1 VSGQDR
7 EASAGPARGFD
18 RLWTP
23 WRMEYIKSAGG
34 EDQPECIFCDLPA
47 RDDDEKNLILARSE
61 KAFVILNAFPYNA
74 GHVMVAPFRHV
85 GEVEDVDADE
95 LADLDAL
102 LQRSIRALKEEY
114 APHGFNVG
122 MNLGRVAGAGIPDHV
137 HWHVVPRWNGDTN
150 FMPVVGQTKVLP
162 ELLEESFQRLSARL
176 R

>member
-1 VSGQDR
+1 V
-7 EASAGPARGFD
+7 E

-23 WRMEYIKSAGG
+23 WRMEYIKAAGA

-47 RDDDEKNLILARSE
+47 RGDDEQNLILARSGR
-61 KAFVILNAFPYNA
+61 AFVILNAFPYNA
-74 GHVMVAPFRHV
+74 GHLMVAPFRHV
-85 GEVEDVDADE
+85 GELEDVSEGE

-102 LQRSIRALKEEY
+102 LQRSIRALRDEY
-114 APHGFNVG
+114 APQGFNIG